1 MDTFLFTVKDSVMLR
16 AFMMC
21 LVCVVGMTAYAEY
34 QRNDIEYDGDEVPQM
49 LESQQRALEM
59 QGYSPLQIAVI
70 EGNIKKVSAL
80 LDTGVDVQAV
90 NEFGE
95 TALHLV
101 ERCEDDRVETK
112 IALMKLLISH
122 GAIVDSPDIEGMTPI
137 FSTGVELIGVLL
149 EAGADGNWK
158 SDNGI
163 SPIQWFA
170 YSNESRGIELLLA
183 HGADVNYNGS
193 NDRKS
198 ALHIAANWG
207 HLESAKILIKHGA
220 KINAK
225 DLYGKTPLQLAIL
238 EGGEKMRKLLIENGA
253 EPPHG
258 KAQGTASRYGGQ

>member
-1 MDTFLFTVKDSVMLR
+1 MLR
-16 AFMMC
+16 AIMIF
-21 LVCVVGMTAYAEY
+21 LVCAICLTAQAEY
-34 QRNDIEYDGDEVPQM
+34 SKNEIVFEGEPVPQM

-70 EGNIKKVSAL
+70 EGNVNKVRGL
-80 LDTGVDVQAV
+80 LGGGADVGAV

-101 ERCEDDRVETK
+101 ERCEDDRLQTK
-112 IALMKLLISH
+112 KALMKLLIDF
-122 GAIVDSPDIEGMTPI
+122 GAEVDAPDVEGMTPI

-193 NDRKS
+193 DDRKS

-207 HLESAKILIKHGA
+207 HLESAKILLKNGA
-220 KINAK
+220 RINAR
-225 DLYGKTPLQLAIL
+225 DLHGKTPLQLAIS
-238 EGGEKMRKLLIENGA
+238 EGGEKMEQFLIDKGAMPVQRKE
-253 EPPHG
+253 
-258 KAQGTASRYGGQ
+258 